1 MRRIVYTCDRCGREI
16 RTSEENPMAIAIDF
30 AMREENDT
38 SPRKP
43 ATEEIRNVM
52 SEMLGRD
59 YCYDCV
65 EKIAKFAKYMMYL
78 DGEHAEER
86 ADAMLKENERLCQ
99 EVGTLNDAKEDLMQ
113 QVSRMSEENE
123 HLRGEVDELNG
134 RIADMK
140 LETLAED
147 AKKAAD
153 AAVSSNNKRKIGKP
167 PKQAAEEPA
176 AEAEKPEKPKR
187 EHQKREPDAGKIVA
201 LSVAGWSFDR
211 IASDMHMDEDE
222 VRNILQRV
230 SREGR

>member
-38 SPRKP
+38 GPRQP
-43 ATEEIRNVM
+43 ATEEIRNAM
-52 SEMLGRD
+52 SSTLGRD

-65 EKIAKFAKYMMYL
+65 EKIANYMRGL
-78 DGEHAEER
+78 DGELADER
-86 ADAMLKENERLCQ
+86 ADAMFKENERLCQ
-99 EVGTLNDAKEDLMQ
+99 EVGTLNDVKEDLMQ

-140 LETLAED
+140 RETLAED

-153 AAVSSNNKRKIGKP
+153 AAVSSNNKKKAGRP
-167 PKQAAEEPA
+167 PKQGTEDAAV
-176 AEAEKPEKPKR
+176 KVEKPKR
-187 EHQKREPDAGKIVA
+187 EQKKREPDTGKIIA
-201 LSVAGWSFDR
+201 LNDAGWSTDL
-211 IASDMHMDEDE
+211 IAMEVHMDETE
-222 VRNILQRV
+222 VKNILKRESQRYK
-230 SREGR
+230 